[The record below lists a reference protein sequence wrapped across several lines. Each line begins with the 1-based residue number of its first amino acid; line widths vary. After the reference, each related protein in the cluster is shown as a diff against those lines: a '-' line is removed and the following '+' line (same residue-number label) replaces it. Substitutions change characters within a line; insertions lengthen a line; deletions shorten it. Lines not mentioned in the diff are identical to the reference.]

1 MNKKYLL
8 KLLKELNNNISFY
21 YWKYYNNFVLE
32 NLYNKDIYNSII
44 DFNWKCILNLKQLK
58 KYYIKNKLELISYKM
73 KYKTFKKYND
83 IEKFIEKLHKKYD
96 CIKYDIV
103 FIHNGYWLYY
113 IWLNSF

>member
-58 KYYIKNKLELISYKM
+58 KYYIKNKLEFIDWLENNDWIIEYSKSFW
-73 KYKTFKKYND
+73 KY
-83 IEKFIEKLHKKYD
+83 
-96 CIKYDIV
+96 
-103 FIHNGYWLYY
+103 
-113 IWLNSF
+113 LNKIAF

>member
-58 KYYIKNKLELISYKM
+58 KYYIKNRLEFIDWIENNNWIIEYSKSFW
-73 KYKTFKKYND
+73 KY
-83 IEKFIEKLHKKYD
+83 
-96 CIKYDIV
+96 
-103 FIHNGYWLYY
+103 
-113 IWLNSF
+113 LNKIAF

>member
-44 DFNWKCILNLKQLK
+44 NFDWKCILNLKQLK
-58 KYYIKNKLELISYKM
+58 KYYIKNKLEFIDWLENNDWIIEYSKSFW
-73 KYKTFKKYND
+73 KY
-83 IEKFIEKLHKKYD
+83 
-96 CIKYDIV
+96 
-103 FIHNGYWLYY
+103 
-113 IWLNSF
+113 LNKIAF

>member
-21 YWKYYNNFVLE
+21 YWKYYDNFVLE

-58 KYYIKNKLELISYKM
+58 KYYIKNKLEFIDWLENNDWIIEFSKSFW
-73 KYKTFKKYND
+73 KY
-83 IEKFIEKLHKKYD
+83 
-96 CIKYDIV
+96 
-103 FIHNGYWLYY
+103 
-113 IWLNSF
+113 LNKIAF

>member
-8 KLLKELNNNISFY
+8 KLLKELNNNIGFY

-58 KYYIKNKLELISYKM
+58 KYYIKNKLEFIDWLENNDWIIEYSKNFW
-73 KYKTFKKYND
+73 KY
-83 IEKFIEKLHKKYD
+83 
-96 CIKYDIV
+96 
-103 FIHNGYWLYY
+103 
-113 IWLNSF
+113 LNKIAF

>member
-58 KYYIKNKLELISYKM
+58 KYYIKNKLEFIDWLENNDWIIEYSKNFW
-73 KYKTFKKYND
+73 KY
-83 IEKFIEKLHKKYD
+83 
-96 CIKYDIV
+96 
-103 FIHNGYWLYY
+103 
-113 IWLNSF
+113 LNKIAF

>member
-44 DFNWKCILNLKQLK
+44 DFNWKCMLNLKQLK
-58 KYYIKNKLELISYKM
+58 KYYIKNKLEFIDWLENNNWIIEYSKSFW
-73 KYKTFKKYND
+73 KYF
-83 IEKFIEKLHKKYD
+83 
-96 CIKYDIV
+96 
-103 FIHNGYWLYY
+103 
-113 IWLNSF
+113 NSFYQN

>member
-44 DFNWKCILNLKQLK
+44 NFNWKCILNLKQLK
-58 KYYIKNKLELISYKM
+58 KYYIKNKLEFI
-73 KYKTFKKYND
+73 D
-83 IEKFIEKLHKKYD
+83 WIENNNWIIEYSKSFWNY
-96 CIKYDIV
+96 
-103 FIHNGYWLYY
+103 
-113 IWLNSF
+113 LNKIAF

>member
-58 KYYIKNKLELISYKM
+58 KYYIKNKLEFIDWLENNNWIIEYSKNFW
-73 KYKTFKKYND
+73 KY
-83 IEKFIEKLHKKYD
+83 
-96 CIKYDIV
+96 
-103 FIHNGYWLYY
+103 
-113 IWLNSF
+113 LNKIAF

>member
-32 NLYNKDIYNSII
+32 NLYNKDIYNNII

-58 KYYIKNKLELISYKM
+58 KYYIKNKLEFIDWLENNDWIIEYSKSFW
-73 KYKTFKKYND
+73 KY
-83 IEKFIEKLHKKYD
+83 
-96 CIKYDIV
+96 
-103 FIHNGYWLYY
+103 
-113 IWLNSF
+113 LNKIAF

>member
-58 KYYIKNKLELISYKM
+58 KYYIKNKLEFINWLENNNWIIEYSKNFW
-73 KYKTFKKYND
+73 KY
-83 IEKFIEKLHKKYD
+83 
-96 CIKYDIV
+96 
-103 FIHNGYWLYY
+103 
-113 IWLNSF
+113 LNKIAF

>member
-1 MNKKYLL
+1 MNKKYLSNIL

-58 KYYIKNKLELISYKM
+58 KYYIKNKLEFIDWLE
-73 KYKTFKKYND
+73 YND
-83 IEKFIEKLHKKYD
+83 WIIEYSKNFWKY
-96 CIKYDIV
+96 
-103 FIHNGYWLYY
+103 
-113 IWLNSF
+113 LNKIAF

>member
-44 DFNWKCILNLKQLK
+44 DFNWKCMLNLKQLK
-58 KYYIKNKLELISYKM
+58 KYYIKNKLEFIDWLENNDWIIEYSKSFW
-73 KYKTFKKYND
+73 KY
-83 IEKFIEKLHKKYD
+83 
-96 CIKYDIV
+96 
-103 FIHNGYWLYY
+103 
-113 IWLNSF
+113 LNKIAF

>member
-32 NLYNKDIYNSII
+32 NLYNKDIYNNII

-58 KYYIKNKLELISYKM
+58 KYYIKNKLEFIDWLENNDFIIEYSKNFW
-73 KYKTFKKYND
+73 KY
-83 IEKFIEKLHKKYD
+83 
-96 CIKYDIV
+96 
-103 FIHNGYWLYY
+103 
-113 IWLNSF
+113 LNKIAF

>member
-58 KYYIKNKLELISYKM
+58 KYYIKNKLE
-73 KYKTFKKYND
+73 
-83 IEKFIEKLHKKYD
+83 FID
-96 CIKYDIV
+96 
-103 FIHNGYWLYY
+103 WLENNNNIINFSKSFWDY
-113 IWLNSF
+113 INKNLF

>member
-58 KYYIKNKLELISYKM
+58 KYYIKNKLEFIDWLENNDYIIEYSKSFW
-73 KYKTFKKYND
+73 KY
-83 IEKFIEKLHKKYD
+83 
-96 CIKYDIV
+96 
-103 FIHNGYWLYY
+103 
-113 IWLNSF
+113 LNKIAF

>member
-44 DFNWKCILNLKQLK
+44 DFDWKCILNLKQLK
-58 KYYIKNKLELISYKM
+58 KYYIKNKLEFINWLENNNWIIEYSKNFW
-73 KYKTFKKYND
+73 KY
-83 IEKFIEKLHKKYD
+83 
-96 CIKYDIV
+96 
-103 FIHNGYWLYY
+103 
-113 IWLNSF
+113 LNKIAF

>member
-58 KYYIKNKLELISYKM
+58 KYYIKNKLEFINWLENNNWIIEYS
-73 KYKTFKKYND
+73 KTFWKY
-83 IEKFIEKLHKKYD
+83 
-96 CIKYDIV
+96 
-103 FIHNGYWLYY
+103 
-113 IWLNSF
+113 LNKIAF

>member
-1 MNKKYLL
+1 MNKKYLSNIL

-58 KYYIKNKLELISYKM
+58 KYYIKNKLEFIDWLENNNWIIEYSKNFW
-73 KYKTFKKYND
+73 KY
-83 IEKFIEKLHKKYD
+83 
-96 CIKYDIV
+96 
-103 FIHNGYWLYY
+103 
-113 IWLNSF
+113 LNKIAF

>member
-8 KLLKELNNNISFY
+8 KLLKELNNNISLY

-58 KYYIKNKLELISYKM
+58 KYYIKNKLEFINWLKNNNWI
-73 KYKTFKKYND
+73 
-83 IEKFIEKLHKKYD
+83 IEYSKSFWNY
-96 CIKYDIV
+96 
-103 FIHNGYWLYY
+103 
-113 IWLNSF
+113 LNKIAF

>member
-58 KYYIKNKLELISYKM
+58 KYYIKNKLEFIDWLENNDWIIEFSKSFW
-73 KYKTFKKYND
+73 KY
-83 IEKFIEKLHKKYD
+83 
-96 CIKYDIV
+96 
-103 FIHNGYWLYY
+103 
-113 IWLNSF
+113 LNKIAF

>member
-44 DFNWKCILNLKQLK
+44 DFNWKCISNLKQLK
-58 KYYIKNKLELISYKM
+58 KYYIKNKLEFIDWIENNDYIIEYSKSFW
-73 KYKTFKKYND
+73 KY
-83 IEKFIEKLHKKYD
+83 
-96 CIKYDIV
+96 
-103 FIHNGYWLYY
+103 
-113 IWLNSF
+113 LNKIAF

>member
-1 MNKKYLL
+1 MNKKRLL

-58 KYYIKNKLELISYKM
+58 KYYIKNKLEFIDWLENNDYIIEYSKSFW
-73 KYKTFKKYND
+73 KY
-83 IEKFIEKLHKKYD
+83 
-96 CIKYDIV
+96 
-103 FIHNGYWLYY
+103 
-113 IWLNSF
+113 LNKIAF

>member
-32 NLYNKDIYNSII
+32 DLYNKDIYNSII

-58 KYYIKNKLELISYKM
+58 KYYIKNKLEFIDWLENNNWIIEYSKSFW
-73 KYKTFKKYND
+73 KY
-83 IEKFIEKLHKKYD
+83 
-96 CIKYDIV
+96 
-103 FIHNGYWLYY
+103 
-113 IWLNSF
+113 LNKIAF